1 MPCLIIAEL
10 SANHNN
16 DLQLALKTVEAA
28 IDSGADAIKVQTY
41 RAESLALD
49 VDNEYFGPKT
59 FGPWKGWRPWDLY
72 KEASLPYEWHV
83 PIKELVESRGK
94 LFFSSPFDLE
104 AVDFLEEL
112 DVPIYKIAS
121 FEINDIPLIR
131 KAAATKKP
139 IIISTGVASI
149 EDIELAVKTC
159 RDVGN
164 EDITLLKCTSE
175 YPAKISDANLN
186 KMLDFKDR
194 FGVKIGLSD
203 HTEGA
208 IVALASAALGA
219 TVIEKHFI
227 LDRKAGGVDSAF
239 SMQPEEFSAM
249 VQQVRA
255 VESTL
260 GEVDYEVK
268 SADIQRK
275 RSLFATQDI
284 KAGSA
289 FTAENVRSLR
299 PNIGLEPIHYDE
311 LLTQTASRDL
321 LKGDP
326 IKADDVASSK

>member
-16 DLQLALKTVEAA
+16 DLALALKTVEAA

-72 KEASLPYEWHV
+72 AEASLPYEWHE

-104 AVDFLEEL
+104 AVDFLETL
-112 DVPIYKIAS
+112 AVPIYKIAS

-131 KAAATKKP
+131 KAAATQKP
-139 IIISTGVASI
+139 MIISTGVASI
-149 EDIELAVKTC
+149 EDIELAVQTC
-159 RDVGN
+159 REQGN
-164 EDITLLKCTSE
+164 NDITLLKCTSE
-175 YPAKISDANLN
+175 YPAKISDANLR
-186 KMLDFKDR
+186 KMLDFAQR
-194 FGVKIGLSD
+194 FGVKVGLSD
-203 HTEGA
+203 HTQGFT
-208 IVALASAALGA
+208 VAAAAAALGA

-227 LDRKAGGVDSAF
+227 LNRADGGVDSAF
-239 SMQPEEFSAM
+239 SMQPEEFSVM

-255 VESTL
+255 IESTL
-260 GEVDYEVK
+260 GEVDYTVK
-268 SADIQRK
+268 AADVQRK

-284 KAGSA
+284 KAGEA
-289 FTAENVRSLR
+289 FTADNVRSLR
-299 PNIGLEPIHYDE
+299 PNVGLEPIHYDQ
-311 LLTQTASRDL
+311 LLTQFAKCDL
-321 LKGDP
+321 KKGDP
-326 IKADDVASSK
+326 ITTESIG